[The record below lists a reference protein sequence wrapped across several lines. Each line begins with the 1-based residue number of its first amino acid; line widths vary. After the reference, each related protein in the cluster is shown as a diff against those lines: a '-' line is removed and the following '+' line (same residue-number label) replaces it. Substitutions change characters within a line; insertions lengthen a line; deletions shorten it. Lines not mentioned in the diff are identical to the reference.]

1 MMIRLFEVHMKR
13 KFTQTEFDLYRI
25 NNSTPKKTKKK
36 KQLSTEESSFILGIP
51 KEAYENTEPKKS
63 S

>member
-1 MMIRLFEVHMKR
+1 MKR